1 MLIQEPEDEDEVSAS
16 PEPATQRRR
25 TTTHNNDIDDSGF
38 AGDDGAAHS
47 DSSVDQMVKKLVRL
61 ALACEYQRK
70 PIRRADITEKVLG
83 STGGRQFKNVFAHAQ
98 LQLQTVFGMTL
109 VELPAREK
117 VTLQQRRAAQKTA
130 EKAKTTASWVLVN
143 VLPDP
148 FRHPEIL
155 QPPAAPTVEEE
166 SKYSAVYTTLIS
178 LISLSGGQLPD
189 AKLDRY
195 LRRLQMED
203 NTPLQSHSKTENL
216 LKRLEKDGYIV
227 RIKEST
233 GTGEEDVYWTV
244 GSRGKV
250 EVGDE
255 GVRGLVRAVYG
266 DLNEA
271 DEEELERKTLRSL
284 GLGERAV
291 VVAKAKEVVP
301 EKKKRGRRREARDEE
316 EEGDDVGGDTE
327 EDE

>member
-1 MLIQEPEDEDEVSAS
+1 MSAS

-25 TTTHNNDIDDSGF
+25 TSTNNNDIDDSGF
-38 AGDDGAAHS
+38 AGDDGAHS
-47 DSSVDQMVKKLVRL
+47 DSTVNQMVKKLVRL
-61 ALACEYQRK
+61 SLACEYQRK

-83 STGGRQFKNVFAHAQ
+83 STGGRQFKTVFQQAQ
-98 LQLQTVFGMTL
+98 QQLQTVFGMNL
-109 VELPAREK
+109 VELPAKEK

-130 EKAKTTASWVLVN
+130 EKTKTTASWVLMN
-143 VLPDP
+143 ILPDP
-148 FRHPEIL
+148 FRHPDIL

-166 SKYSAVYTTLIS
+166 SKYSAVYTTLIG
-178 LISLSGGQLPD
+178 LISLSGGQLAD
-189 AKLDRY
+189 AKMDRY

-203 NTPLQSHSKTENL
+203 NTPIESHSKTENL
-216 LKRLEKDGYIV
+216 LKRLEKDGYV
-227 RIKEST
+227 VKIKEST

-266 DLNEA
+266 DLDEA
-271 DEEELERKTLRSL
+271 GEDELERKTNRSL

-291 VVAKAKEVVP
+291 AKPKENM
-301 EKKKRGRRREARDEE
+301 EKKQRGRRREARNEE
-316 EEGDDVGGDTE
+316 EEDDVGGDTE